1 MLLLH
6 IKPNSPEVCSSRQCH
21 NVTFDKKRWLKTWNH
36 KQTVVRAIE
45 NDGKGSRAQKT
56 VSLLFF
62 TLTKNYCKNQS
73 EITRQSIIEE
83 NERTLSKWNQLT
95 VKYSKNN
102 SLSWTSLSWV
112 TTRKCKEAEL
122 KNQSYSQLCIWRP
135 HLGTSKKR
143 STASEAQKR
152 CRSHNQDNLT
162 SALQHFCK
170 LLRAC

>member
-6 IKPNSPEVCSSRQCH
+6 IKSKCPEVCSSRQCH
-21 NVTFDKKRWLKTWNH
+21 NVTSDKKRWLKTWNL
-36 KQTVVRAIE
+36 KGTVVRATE

-62 TLTKNYCKNQS
+62 TLTKNYWKNQS
-73 EITRQSIIEE
+73 EITRQSITEE
-83 NERTLSKWNQLT
+83 NEITLSKRNQLIA
-95 VKYSKNN
+95 KYSENK
-102 SLSWTSLSWV
+102 SLSWISLSQA
-112 TTRKCKEAEL
+112 TTRKCKEVEL
-122 KNQSYSQLCIWRP
+122 KNQSYSQLHIWRP

-143 STASEAQKR
+143 STASEAQNR
-152 CRSHNQDNLT
+152 CCSHNQDNLT